1 MPVNKEYVH
10 LDTYHSVLV
19 VNLLIVAAGGQG
31 MGGRQESFWTENV
44 LLSLENINSEI
55 REIWTILG
63 KQQVPGN
70 CKILC
75 YSLPNSSN
83 I

>member
-1 MPVNKEYVH
+1 MVHESHLQVFFSFSIPYVNF
-10 LDTYHSVLV
+10 LLV
-19 VNLLIVAAGGQG
+19 FNLLIVAAGEQG
-31 MGGRQESFWTENV
+31 IGARQESFWTENV

-70 CKILC
+70 
-75 YSLPNSSN
+75 
-83 I
+83 